1 VIRILLA
8 DDQAMVRTG
17 LRMIIDAQSD
27 LTVVGEAAD
36 GRDAVEQARRLMPD
50 VVLMDIR
57 MPTLDGIAAT
67 RQLVDARETPEVRV
81 IVLTTFDLDEH
92 VVDALYAGASGFLLK
107 DAPAEVLLD
116 GIRAVERG
124 DALLDPAVTRRMI
137 DRFVTALPRPD
148 TAVASTLATLTGR
161 EREVLTLIA
170 GGLSNDEIAD
180 RLHLADS
187 TVKTHVSSVLAK
199 LHLRDRVQAVVLAYE
214 TGLVRPGS
222 D

>member
-17 LRMIIDAQSD
+17 LRMIIDAQPD
-27 LTVVGEAAD
+27 LTVVGEAVD
-36 GRDAVEQARRLMPD
+36 GRDAVEQTRRLAPD

-67 RQLVDARETPEVRV
+67 RQLVDARETPDVHV

-92 VVDALYAGASGFLLK
+92 VVDALHAGASGFLLK

-137 DRFVTALPRPD
+137 DRFVTALPRADP
-148 TAVASTLATLTGR
+148 AVESALATLTGR

-170 GGLSNDEIAD
+170 RGLSNDEIAD

-214 TGLVRPGS
+214 AGLVRPGS

>member
-17 LRMIIDAQSD
+17 LRMIIEAQSD

-36 GRDAVEQARRLMPD
+36 GRDAVEQARRLTPD

-67 RQLVDARETPEVRV
+67 RQLVDALAVRV

-92 VVDALYAGASGFLLK
+92 VVEALHAGASGFLLK

-116 GIRAVERG
+116 GIRAVDRG

-137 DRFVTALPRPD
+137 DRFVTALPRADP
-148 TAVASTLATLTGR
+148 AVEAALATLTER
-161 EREVLTLIA
+161 EREVLAQIA
-170 GGLSNDEIAD
+170 RGLSNDEIAD

-222 D
+222 A